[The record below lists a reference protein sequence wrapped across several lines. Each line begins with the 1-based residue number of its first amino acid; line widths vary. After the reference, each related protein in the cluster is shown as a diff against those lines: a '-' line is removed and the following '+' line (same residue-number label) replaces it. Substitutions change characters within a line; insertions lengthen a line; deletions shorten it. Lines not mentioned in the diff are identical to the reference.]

1 MRLGGHTYRSGQS
14 MRSPARDD
22 ARVLFALL
30 DVTPLPLSREKEDLS
45 ECVVQCMQVFI

>member
-1 MRLGGHTYRSGQS
+1 MRWEGTPTVRGKACVHRLGDNAH
-14 MRSPARDD
+14 
-22 ARVLFALL
+22 VLFALL